1 MVNPLQ
7 ESAGS
12 PVKNTIEKS
21 DIKSFSKV
29 SSDPVFS
36 DEANWELVVCVY
48 KHKDSS
54 KRLVSAFRDFSAE
67 KQMKLKSNMVSGEE
81 YQLHK
86 IIIAKADRSMLVL
99 KRSEISDASSFDFVL
114 K

>member
-1 MVNPLQ
+1 MINPLQ

-12 PVKNTIEKS
+12 PVKNTIEKA
-21 DIKSFSKV
+21 DLKTFSKV
-29 SSDPVFS
+29 ATDPVFS
-36 DEANWELVVCVY
+36 DEANWNLVVCVY

-67 KQMKLKSNMVSGEE
+67 KQMKLKGNMASGEE

-86 IIIAKADRSMLVL
+86 IIITKNDRSMLVL
-99 KRSEISDASSFDFVL
+99 KRSEISDASSYDFIL